1 MKTTS
6 ASDLLMDEATAA
18 AALLLSV
25 RTLQR
30 WRVEGRGPKF
40 VKLGKRVFYTRAA
53 LERVVA
59 DSERQSTSQSL
70 PTAAA

>member
-1 MKTTS
+1 MSKPL
-6 ASDLLMDEATAA
+6 ASELMMDENSAA

-30 WRVEGRGPKF
+30 WRGEGRGPKF

-53 LERVVA
+53 LEKTVA
-59 DSERQSTSQSL
+59 DAERQSTSR
-70 PTAAA
+70 